1 MSLAATSETASSPSS
16 LRIIAA
22 ASIGNALEW
31 FDLLVYV
38 YFAVTISRLF
48 FPSSDQTVSLML
60 AFGTFGA
67 SYLVRPLGAL
77 VLGAY
82 ADKAGRKASLTVS
95 IFLMT
100 LGTLLMAIVP
110 TYASIGAIAPAAI
123 LGCSADT
130 RFFSR
135 WRVRWLN
142 FISGRTR
149 VRAEGLFRELPM
161 GGARAFGGA
170 RVAVRRGTDHNANAG
185 PGQRLGMARTLFL
198 WTADRSYR
206 LLYPAPRRRNAGFPG
221 G

>member
-1 MSLAATSETASSPSS
+1 MSLAATSETTSSPSS

-31 FDLLVYV
+31 FDLLVYG

-100 LGTLLMAIVP
+100 IGTLLMAIVP
-110 TYASIGAIAPAAI
+110 TYASIGAIAPAAMLVARLI
-123 LGCSADT
+123 QGVASSAAQPHFWSNTGPSGRAFSRASNGRGKGFRRCSRRCSAWD
-130 RFFSR
+130 
-135 WRVRWLN
+135 
-142 FISGRTR
+142 
-149 VRAEGLFRELPM
+149 
-161 GGARAFGGA
+161 
-170 RVAVRRGTDHNANAG
+170 
-185 PGQRLGMARTLFL
+185 
-198 WTADRSYR
+198 
-206 LLYPAPRRRNAGFPG
+206 
-221 G
+221 